1 MKKLALICIT
11 LCMLM
16 LSACTNNEKSYKEKL
31 DQSDTITYSAVSAEN
46 TDRLQKFTDNIDA
59 GKKDRINLVRFTTNG
74 DPIITQLHYT
84 GKLIEITVDNSQD
97 RSGSNDNDKIIHQT
111 INDSSKLKETLL
123 TYLNSMDWVP
133 PNV

>member
-11 LCMLM
+11 LCMII
-16 LSACTNNEKSYKEKL
+16 LSSCTNNEKTYKGKL
-31 DQSDTITYSAVSAEN
+31 GQSDTITYSAVYAEN

-59 GKKDRINLVRFTTNG
+59 GNKDRINLVRFTTKG
-74 DPIITQLHYT
+74 DPIITQLYYN

-97 RSGSNDNDKIIHQT
+97 RSGSNDKDKIIHQT
-111 INDSSKLKETLL
+111 INDRSKLKEALL

-133 PNV
+133 SNV